1 MPEQTNGHPAAPVE
15 LAEAEPAAREV
26 SLIDRERSLLR
37 ELSGQTS
44 ARAAAETQ
52 LSTTFTSRK
61 AAADRDH
68 QKALREAEGRMA
80 ADSEASKGEYQKQ
93 KQAALSRFGTAQA
106 TAEAALK
113 ELRGKATEQV
123 EADKE
128 KFANDNEEARWQA
141 NAVFEAAADDIR
153 RKYEALDTRFKTD
166 TQTLLPLQEEAR
178 YVHDEFAPFL
188 GEDPSYHSSH
198 EDDPDSGAEGEA
210 SSEVAPGEDAAAAA
224 DQPPP
229 PPLDPSIAEGAD
241 PTLLLQQAIGDLDAH
256 LYELKQVTLPKFLAW
271 NQFFVVIL
279 GLAILLIPAIGF
291 LAKNWPVGIAV
302 GLAAAVGIGIA
313 LRKGLMAKAHSQ
325 VAQVRPVLAATL
337 AETEALVARCPGWI
351 AARRN
356 GEMTEAEKKRDRSFR
371 RADDTLRRTTLDSQ
385 LHADLE
391 VQQAKDTFDKKS
403 NDLKKVRDEAIKVA
417 DEAYARR
424 AGEIKKRFQTDSD
437 RVEATYGPRK
447 AEESAKFQAETER
460 MIGAWN
466 HTLDHARQE
475 IQTVQE
481 EDRRLF
487 LPWDQWA
494 PAPSVPSGVRFGTL
508 RVEPAQLPGG
518 PPKDAKLRPT
528 LEGFDIPALL
538 PLYGQKGS
546 LMLKAGDGAGKEAA
560 VDVLHT
566 TMLRLITALPPAKV
580 RFTIIDPVGLGRN
593 FAAFMHLADYDEQF
607 VTSRIWTEQ
616 SQVEQRLVDLTEHME
631 NVIQKYLRN
640 EYETI
645 EQYNAQAGEVAEPF
659 RILVVANYPAG
670 FNDNAVKRLASIIDS
685 GVRCG
690 VHTLLSLDPKQATA
704 VGANVPELERQ
715 CLTLEWKNGAFAW
728 TGDEAFS
735 PYPLTLDRGPR
746 PDAISKLM
754 HIVGAKAKEAKRV
767 EVPFEVIAPAADR
780 WWSNDS
786 RSGLDIPLGR
796 AGASRLQHMKL
807 GRGTSQHV
815 LVAGKTGSGKSTLM
829 HALIVNAALRYS
841 PDELEFYL
849 IDFKKG
855 VEFKTY
861 ASWGLPHARVIA
873 VESEREFGLSV
884 LQRLDVELTL
894 RGDNFRKVG
903 AQDVASYRNSANH
916 PRCPRI
922 LLIIDEFQEFFIEDD
937 KLAQEASLL
946 LDRLVRQGRAFGIH
960 VHLGSQTLSGA
971 YSLARSTLGQMAI
984 RIALQ
989 CSEADSHLILSEDNG
1004 AARLLSRPGEAI
1016 YNDANGLVEGNHPFQ
1031 VVWLADHRK
1040 EDYLKK
1046 LRALDISQG
1055 QETPRSQIVFEGS
1068 LPALPSNNP
1077 RLEGLLDASSWPSE
1091 PPKAASAWLGE
1102 AIAIKDPT
1110 SATFRPQGGS
1120 NLLLVGQEDEGAT
1133 GILANAIIG
1142 LAAQH
1147 PADNARF
1154 VILDGLPVDSPLSG
1168 VLGRAV
1174 GAVPHSSR
1182 VTGARD
1188 AAPAIHEVA
1197 DEVER
1202 RMAEAATADLP
1213 SIYLIIHDLQRFR
1226 ELRKAEDDYSFGSSR
1241 GFGDDEPV
1249 QAPPSQR
1256 FAAILRD
1263 GPNVNVHTLAW
1274 SDSLTNVNRTIDRS
1288 SLREFE
1294 LRVLFQMNAN
1304 DSSAL
1309 LDTPIANRL
1318 GPNRA
1323 YYNSESENVMEKF
1336 RPYQVPD
1343 AAYLDRVRTALDNR
1357 PAGAANVGA

>member
-1 MPEQTNGHPAAPVE
+1 M
-15 LAEAEPAAREV
+15 
-26 SLIDRERSLLR
+26 
-37 ELSGQTS
+37 
-44 ARAAAETQ
+44 
-52 LSTTFTSRK
+52 
-61 AAADRDH
+61 AD
-68 QKALREAEGRMA
+68 
-80 ADSEASKGEYQKQ
+80 
-93 KQAALSRFGTAQA
+93 GT
-106 TAEAALK
+106 
-113 ELRGKATEQV
+113 
-123 EADKE
+123 
-128 KFANDNEEARWQA
+128 
-141 NAVFEAAADDIR
+141 
-153 RKYEALDTRFKTD
+153 
-166 TQTLLPLQEEAR
+166 
-178 YVHDEFAPFL
+178 
-188 GEDPSYHSSH
+188 
-198 EDDPDSGAEGEA
+198 
-210 SSEVAPGEDAAAAA
+210 
-224 DQPPP
+224 
-229 PPLDPSIAEGAD
+229 D
-241 PTLLLQQAIGDLDAH
+241 PTLLLQQAIGDLDAR

-271 NQFFVVIL
+271 GQFFVVFL
-279 GLAILLIPAIGF
+279 GVAIVLGSMVGF
-291 LAKNWPVGIAV
+291 LTKSIPLAV
-302 GLAAAVGIGIA
+302 GVAAVGSAVIGLG
-313 LRKGLMAKAHSQ
+313 LRKWLTTLAHTQ
-325 VAQVRPVLAATL
+325 VARARPALAQTL
-337 AETEALVARCPGWI
+337 AETETLVARCPGWI
-351 AARRN
+351 AARRA
-356 GEMTEAEKKRDRSFR
+356 GEMAEAEKKRDRSFR
-371 RADDTLRRTTLDSQ
+371 KTDETLRRTTLDSQ

-391 VQQAKDTFDKKS
+391 IQQAKDAFEKKTAE
-403 NDLKKVRDEAIKVA
+403 LKRVRDEAVKVA

-424 AGEIKKRFQTDSD
+424 AAEIKKRAQADND
-437 RVEATYGPRK
+437 RVESVYGPKK
-447 AEESAKFQAETER
+447 AQEDERFRAETER
-460 MIGAWN
+460 MTAQWHGA
-466 HTLDHARQE
+466 LDHAAAEADVIRA
-475 IQTVQE
+475 
-481 EDRRLF
+481 EDKRLF

-494 PAPSVPSGVRFGTL
+494 PAKAVPSGVRFGTL
-508 RVEPAQLPGG
+508 HVEPAQLPGG
-518 PPKDAKLRPT
+518 PPKDPNLRPP
-528 LEGFDIPALL
+528 LEPFDVPALL

-546 LMLKAGDGAGKEAA
+546 LLLKSTDGAGKDAA

-566 TMLRLITALPPAKV
+566 AMLRLITALPPAKV

-616 SQVEQRLVDLTEHME
+616 TQIEQRLVDLTEHME

-670 FNDNAVKRLASIIDS
+670 FNDNAVKRLASVIDS

-690 VHTLLSLDPKQATA
+690 VHTLISVDPKQAAA
-704 VGANVPELERQ
+704 VGANVPEMERQ
-715 CLTLEWKNGAFAW
+715 CLTLEWKGGKFDWVQDEDFARH
-728 TGDEAFS
+728 
-735 PYPLTLDRGPR
+735 PLTLDRGPKA
-746 PDAISKLM
+746 DAVSKLM
-754 HIVGAKAKEAKRV
+754 HVVGAKSKEAKRV

-780 WWSNDS
+780 WWTNDS

-884 LQRLDVELTL
+884 LQRLDVELTV

-903 AQDVASYRNSANH
+903 AQDVASYRNSSEH

-937 KLAQEASLL
+937 KVGQEAALL

-1016 YNDANGLVEGNHPFQ
+1016 YNDANGMVEGNHPFQ

-1040 EDYLKK
+1040 DDYLKK
-1046 LRALDISQG
+1046 LRELDISQG
-1055 QETPRSQIVFEGS
+1055 QAIPRSQIVFEGS
-1068 LPALPSNNP
+1068 LPALASNNP
-1077 RLEGLLDASSWPSE
+1077 KLEALLHAPAWPAE
-1091 PPKAASAWLGE
+1091 APKAATAWLGE

-1110 SATFRPQGGS
+1110 AAVFRPQGGS
-1120 NLLLVGQEDEGAT
+1120 NLLLVGQEDEAAV
-1133 GILANAIIG
+1133 GILANVIVG

-1147 PADNARF
+1147 PVDNAKFF
-1154 VILDGLPVDSPLSG
+1154 VLDGLPVDSPLSG
-1168 VLGRAV
+1168 VLGRAA
-1174 GAVPHSSR
+1174 GSVPHPSR
-1182 VTGARD
+1182 VTGVRD
-1188 AAPAIHEVA
+1188 MAPALHEVA

-1202 RMAEAATADLP
+1202 RMSESATADLP
-1213 SIYLIIHDLQRFR
+1213 ALYLIVLDLQRFR
-1226 ELRKAEDDYSFGSSR
+1226 DLRKAEDDYSFGASR
-1241 GFGDDEPV
+1241 GFGGDDEPIP

-1263 GPNVNVHTLAW
+1263 GPNVKVHTLAW
-1274 SDSLTNVNRTIDRS
+1274 SDSLTNVNRTVDRT

-1309 LDTPIANRL
+1309 IDTPIANRL

-1323 YYNSESENVMEKF
+1323 YFNSESENVMEKF
-1336 RPYQVPD
+1336 RPYQVPE
-1343 AAYLDRVRTALDNR
+1343 AAYLDRVKAALGKR
-1357 PAGAANVGA
+1357 PAGANVGA